1 MALGFGYN
9 LLTKLMNVIKYPQII
24 AEIKAMKE
32 GFSISGLYTDFYEL
46 SMAQVYFLQGNH
58 KKEAVFDYFFR
69 KIPFQGG
76 FVVFAGLSS
85 VLEFLENLQFSPDE
99 IEFLRSKGLHPDFL
113 DFLADFRF
121 KGKVFAPKEGE
132 LVFPTEPILRVEG
145 FMLEAQ
151 IVETLIL
158 NFLNFQSLIATKA
171 ARMRMV
177 AKDKI
182 LIDFGLRRAQGLGG
196 YHAAKAC
203 MVGGFNGTSN
213 VKAAYDFGLEPVGTM
228 AHSFVQSYDDELT
241 AFREFAMNR
250 PQNCTL
256 LVDTYDTLNSGV
268 PNAII
273 VGKEMEKR
281 GQRLTGIRLDSGD
294 LAYLSK
300 VTRRM
305 LDEAGLD
312 YVKITASN
320 QLDEWVIK
328 SLLEQGA
335 AIDVFGVGTSLVTA
349 PPDAAL
355 DGVYKLAFAD
365 GKPRIKISENLKKV
379 TLPGKKQ
386 VFRAYHSDG
395 SLAGADIVAFDEE
408 NSFSKMIHPFDPLQH
423 LQLHAFQFKP
433 VLHLV
438 MENGKVLPGIHDFI
452 LLQNIVRN
460 NWQNCRMSTKDLKTP
475 TFIKWES
482 VKLYTKKELISNQV
496 IKNKSFTSYS
506 IE

>member
-1 MALGFGYN
+1 
-9 LLTKLMNVIKYPQII
+9 MNVIKYPQII
-24 AEIKAMKE
+24 PEIEIMKE
-32 GFSISGLYTDFYEL
+32 GFPISGLYTDFYEL
-46 SMAQVYFLQGNH
+46 TMAQVYFLQGTQ
-58 KKEAVFDYFFR
+58 KKDAVFDYFFR

-85 VLEFLENLQFSPDE
+85 VLDFLENLKFSSDE
-99 IEFLRSKGLHPDFL
+99 IEFLKSKGLHPDFL
-113 DFLADFRF
+113 EYLANFRF
-121 KGKVFAPKEGE
+121 KGNVYAAKEGE

-145 FMLEAQ
+145 TMLEAQ
-151 IVETLIL
+151 LVETLIL

-203 MVGGFNGTSN
+203 IVGGFDGTSN
-213 VKAAYDFGLEPVGTM
+213 TKAAFDFGLEPVGTM

-241 AFREFAMNR
+241 AFREFSINR
-250 PQNCTL
+250 PKNCTL
-256 LVDTYDTLNSGV
+256 LVDTYDTLNSGI

-281 GQRLTGIRLDSGD
+281 GQHLAGIRLDSGD
-294 LAYLSK
+294 LAYLSRAARK
-300 VTRRM
+300 M
-305 LDEAGLD
+305 LDDAGLYD
-312 YVKITASN
+312 VKITASN

-328 SLLEQGA
+328 SLSEQGA
-335 AIDVFGVGTSLVTA
+335 TIDVFGVGTSLVTG

-386 VFRAYHSDG
+386 VFRAFHPDG
-395 SLAGADIVAFDEE
+395 SFAGADVVTFDRE
-408 NSFSKMIHPFDPLQH
+408 SQFPKMIHPFDPLQQMS
-423 LQLHAFQFKP
+423 LQAYQFKP
-433 VLHLV
+433 ILHAV
-438 MENGKVLPGIHDFI
+438 MENGKILPGIHDLRSAAKYCQEQMAKLPDEYKRFENPHI
-452 LLQNIVRN
+452 YKVGISEALHQTRIE
-460 NWQNCRMSTKDLKTP
+460 
-475 TFIKWES
+475 IKS
-482 VKLYTKKELISNQV
+482 SFKK
-496 IKNKSFTSYS
+496 
-506 IE
+506 